1 MGKMERIEYFI
12 GNEKYDE
19 ALELCKSKDLDYL
32 KQIVT
37 GYINQDKINSVIEKI
52 SKPPRFYYNRDL
64 QCSII
69 KRLMNAGHINEAL
82 KICQRDI
89 YASDDVVKRKEA
101 LIYFKME
108 DYDSAL
114 KICNNPAFKKSE
126 KIQYIKIL
134 ILSILKRYDE
144 IRTICE
150 DEAFKDSSLI
160 QYPHVELLEE
170 AKEYEKAL
178 EICLNPRFNYVPLFV
193 SKEKELKEKI
203 TEISNKE
210 ALVIK
215 DVNIT
220 PLVSGCTLDTNGLS
234 QSVEKE
240 VIPNE
245 QVIDIPDIVQPSEVI
260 IPSGKSKREYAKKE
274 KNIYAQYE
282 NDIIMLGKYYLTLLI
297 NVNVEEILNK
307 LYIADRNNE
316 YAKIT
321 QEEVEYNKE
330 LFLEMTPSAK
340 EIYRELVYK
349 KIGPYNQNYTIR
361 AKRNLLIL
369 IDNLKDLGEQPLTD
383 QESVD
388 KILNLISTYKKHC
401 GNSDKTK

>member
-1 MGKMERIEYFI
+1 MGKMERIEYLI

-37 GYINQDKINSVIEKI
+37 GYINQGKIDSVMKKVSE
-52 SKPPRFYYNRDL
+52 PPRFYYNRDL

-69 KRLMNAGHINEAL
+69 KRLRNAGRINEAL

-89 YASDDVVKRKEA
+89 YASDDVVKYKEIF
-101 LIYFKME
+101 IYFKIE

-114 KICNNPAFKKSE
+114 KICNNPVFKKSE
-126 KIQYIKIL
+126 KIQYIKTV
-134 ILSILKRYDE
+134 ILSTLKRYDE
-144 IRTICE
+144 MRAICE
-150 DEAFKDSSLI
+150 DETFKDSVLI
-160 QYPHVELLEE
+160 QYPYVELLED

-178 EICLNPRFNYVPLFV
+178 EICLKPRFNCLLPFV
-193 SKEKELKEKI
+193 SKEKALKEKI

-220 PLVSGCTLDTNGLS
+220 PLVSGYTLDTNGLS

-297 NVNVEEILNK
+297 NVEELLDK
-307 LYIADRNNE
+307 LYIADKNNE
-316 YAKIT
+316 KGILWLCDESKWDTYKNSEKADSVIAA
-321 QEEVEYNKE
+321 QSVEM
-330 LFLEMTPSAK
+330 FLDS
-340 EIYRELVYK
+340 
-349 KIGPYNQNYTIR
+349 YNQT
-361 AKRNLLIL
+361 LL
-369 IDNLKDLGEQPLTD
+369 Q
-383 QESVD
+383 
-388 KILNLISTYKKHC
+388 
-401 GNSDKTK
+401 TKQH

>member
-12 GNEKYDE
+12 DKEKYDE
-19 ALELCKSKDLDYL
+19 TLELC
-32 KQIVT
+32 T
-37 GYINQDKINSVIEKI
+37 
-52 SKPPRFYYNRDL
+52 KPEFN
-64 QCSII
+64 C
-69 KRLMNAGHINEAL
+69 
-82 KICQRDI
+82 
-89 YASDDVVKRKEA
+89 
-101 LIYFKME
+101 
-108 DYDSAL
+108 
-114 KICNNPAFKKSE
+114 
-126 KIQYIKIL
+126 
-134 ILSILKRYDE
+134 
-144 IRTICE
+144 
-150 DEAFKDSSLI
+150 
-160 QYPHVELLEE
+160 LL
-170 AKEYEKAL
+170 A
-178 EICLNPRFNYVPLFV
+178 FV

-245 QVIDIPDIVQPSEVI
+245 QVIDIPDIVQPSKI
-260 IPSGKSKREYAKKE
+260 IISSGKSKREYAKKE

-297 NVNVEEILNK
+297 NVEELLDK
-307 LYIADRNNE
+307 LYIADKNNE

-321 QEEVEYNKE
+321 QEEEEYNKE

-340 EIYRELVYK
+340 KIYKELVDK
-349 KIGPYNQNYTIR
+349 KIGPFNQNYTLR
-361 AKRNLLIL
+361 AKRNLLTL
-369 IDNLKDLGEQPLTD
+369 IDNLKDLGERPLTD

-388 KILNLISTYKKHC
+388 KVLNLISTYKKHY
-401 GNSDKTK
+401 GNIDKNK

>member
-1 MGKMERIEYFI
+1 MGKMERIEYLI

-37 GYINQDKINSVIEKI
+37 GYINQGKINSVIEKI

-69 KRLMNAGHINEAL
+69 KRLMNAGHIDEAL

-89 YASDDVVKRKEA
+89 YASDDVVKRKET

-108 DYDSAL
+108 NYDSAL

-170 AKEYEKAL
+170 EKEYEKAL
-178 EICLNPRFNYVPLFV
+178 EICLNPRFNCLLPFV

-260 IPSGKSKREYAKKE
+260 IPSGKKKKE
-274 KNIYAQYE
+274 KEYKTKVKTIYDSYE
-282 NDIIMLGKYYLTLLI
+282 EELITLGTYYLRGLL
-297 NVNVEEILNK
+297 NLEEPSFEQYASARVKK
-307 LYIADRNNE
+307 LKIDRETEKLGYSTGKSLTYEENLAIIKYEKFMEKRKRIISAIDNIKYLE
-316 YAKIT
+316 EQPIT
-321 QEEVEYNKE
+321 DQKSLDKV
-330 LFLEMTPSAK
+330 LSLIS
-340 EIYRELVYK
+340 IYK
-349 KIGPYNQNYTIR
+349 KRY
-361 AKRNLLIL
+361 
-369 IDNLKDLGEQPLTD
+369 
-383 QESVD
+383 
-388 KILNLISTYKKHC
+388 